1 MAFLESITMIAL
13 LIRVDFFFQRRGN
26 ESQLL
31 LSEERERESTSSFRG
46 EATVFGS
53 AFGFD
58 SLCSAASFKKPSSLW
73 LLTWWQGDNKSIAL
87 LIHASLLFL

>member
-31 LSEERERESTSSFRG
+31 LSEERQPYLDPP
-46 EATVFGS
+46 S
-53 AFGFD
+53 A
-58 SLCSAASFKKPSSLW
+58 SIRYAQ
-73 LLTWWQGDNKSIAL
+73 LLHSKSPQV
-87 LIHASLLFL
+87 SGY